1 MEMES
6 EDLLNDDPDQ
16 EEVIDDDLTGVDV
29 DGLLGDDDQSMPQET
44 VEHDGDQAEVEG
56 AVYDGAVGEEYYEE
70 GTEDQYDE
78 EPQEGEDYEENH
90 GDAGEGEENVMEN
103 TEETGAVESGQSGEE
118 ATMEAEE
125 SEPNTSEPSS
135 VRIL

>member
-1 MEMES
+1 MES

-56 AVYDGAVGEEYYEE
+56 AVYDGAAGEEYYDE
-70 GTEDQYDE
+70 GTEDQYDG

-135 VRIL
+135 VRIIQD

>member
-1 MEMES
+1 MES

>member
-56 AVYDGAVGEEYYEE
+56 AVYDGAAGEEYYEE

>member
-103 TEETGAVESGQSGEE
+103 TEETGAVESGQPGEE

>member
-1 MEMES
+1 MES

-56 AVYDGAVGEEYYEE
+56 AVYDGAAGEEYYEE